1 MEENTNQEDPFHIG
15 NLITIKSSLYG
26 TTTGRVFY
34 RDDDMVRIIPQESSD
49 RAIEFPLDSASQTFR
64 PELGVISVNV
74 LEKTSSDSFVDVI
87 GAQPGEMLEF
97 FNANGEIVMD
107 PELVSSITK
116 TDEDEYIT
124 LASGKILRFRGN
136 GLTYDGIGPEPPVV
150 VIRVRSS
157 INAQADVEM
166 IPEEQGEKAE
176 GDGESE
182 EDSEEM
188 LQMLVSS
195 FRQKATVEYIPVAE
209 QTFPDTMQREEMLA
223 GLMADMTKKQK
234 SNPRRIRFVE
244 REVDVLLSLKRDTI
258 VQNAYGTVTGHVQT
272 IDTIQDAVASSS
284 DPLPAAIPIVNA
296 ARIVNA
302 DLTDADVPY
311 DESKIYPRI
320 LAQVESSAE
329 NKAKMYLDGTAGN
342 EPNKLY
348 SYLYDLLGQ
357 DQQTLRSSGSGG
369 GGEGEGEREGENG
382 IWKKDQDI
390 IRSAAP
396 EVSVPGFKDLPPA
409 VDTKNNSIPVN
420 IDLLSQNITNR
431 YMRVLTSDVRE
442 ATRNRGRVAIAPSD
456 PAKVSAYVLLPISMA
471 LTLRPPTNSG
481 NMAMAL
487 LYSATLE
494 RANQPTL
501 SDTLFGETTSLYSDT
516 ERTPLQAWTL
526 QAEDVFPISEWLEKA
541 LPTAVHPSDSL
552 STRSPHILSI
562 LDTLGIGARD
572 MSPGVNE
579 IVSNWVE
586 SSQILWSNRLAEMKA
601 ATQQAIDADS
611 GARTFYGADSPLW
624 KSILELQPKEPLG
637 ELVADIQ
644 QRNETI
650 GQSPSV
656 LTAAFQQ
663 EAQGDAAPLV
673 WSKIAQID
681 GREPPVDPVHAA
693 NALSASRS
701 YSLLHKTIQNIELLR
716 HKAAPIISTCPH
728 AKTLEAI
735 RNVEEVLKRS
745 RILREFIEQYQGGRN
760 GEWMTCALCKENCVC
775 YHEIMELEAL
785 AQPSR
790 LESIKKQIL
799 VKYGG
804 ERYQGNIICRNC
816 GQSLQDIDYDE
827 HVEFDDDGKPIIS
840 RSVLTEEQLANPT
853 ESVWRDAVEG
863 KSKDV
868 RTFNTE
874 DMNLTAS
881 ALGTLLNHCGIA
893 SIPDQVFRTIVVNTS
908 VFMKAQM
915 PTLTTYTKYREG
927 AMKSAA
933 TKQDISKG
941 TPQILTY
948 DAIQDQTRITAL
960 VSMLALS
967 IQTSNPPL
975 EINKQA
981 SPCPFGATGWPLD
994 SEKEPRDPSDP
1005 KDIGALSYV
1014 ACVAANITERDRP
1027 WSNAPW
1033 INMKTMDVRPK
1044 KALELSVKVMKQI
1057 LSGQAMYGSI
1067 PFTPTLLT
1075 TLDKTRQD
1083 TAAVLNRAL
1092 MSRKDVLPHRFRPE
1106 AGIEA
1111 VSNPVIEKNPLPN
1124 VRAAVQSGSI
1134 SSDMIQAVASAVQQM
1149 SLATISELHTAA
1161 AASPIQS
1168 NSFCCPTTISNV
1180 EKGVLQ
1186 GFHED
1191 GEAARKDL
1199 VAARGLLLRSMSDSP
1214 NAGSHLWETIEPQP
1228 EKAAEPSVDEGVY
1241 YKLFLKFCYRRSRIG
1256 EPHEFSVGNT
1266 CRRCGLNLGKPI
1278 DLIDFNTEGASIL
1291 ASQQGDLRIEATS
1304 NLSEMFAGLSDAI
1317 RRNKKIPSVRVMP
1330 SADAK
1335 WRQGL
1340 MRFSSYLSSKEVFA
1354 TIGGAMTTILS
1365 QMDTVLQEGVDELTR
1380 VTLWEPL
1387 TNLYDAFNSRI
1398 AEEIGPLV
1406 PTQPGKLR
1414 EVRAKEA
1421 VLALSV
1427 FDTLTKEPFVEGPRA
1442 IQEYW
1447 CSKPFAMGKN
1457 YGVTSVNGAKW
1468 FKISKEH
1475 NAKLNTLLEE
1485 NVGWYQGDMTD
1496 GVWKSILMK
1505 VGEALGPLMRV
1516 WIQSIRPSA
1525 SGSESDSESVWT
1537 ESTAQSLLRTCIFKV
1552 WYDAVSTSSWMYS
1565 DVENEDVRVESAA
1578 KVANWTR
1585 ALMLHAK
1592 QQFVKYSKEEIALK
1606 LQQRAE
1612 LERTSIVEEF
1622 GSGQD
1627 DDTRAAELLMKTF
1640 RIGRWAMGQN
1650 IQKYDP
1656 DMYEFESQQRE
1667 RMGAVEPPV
1676 DPSLVPIVEAAGEDF
1691 GLGGGG
1697 GQEDGY
1703 DVVQD
1708 TSDDV

>member
-1 MEENTNQEDPFHIG
+1 MEDPNTNPNQDDPFHIG
-15 NLITIKSSLYG
+15 NLITIKSTLYG

-124 LASGKILRFRGN
+124 LASGKILRFRGS
-136 GLTYDGIGPEPPVV
+136 GLTYDGIGPEPPIV

-157 INAQADVEM
+157 INAHVDEGEGEEQVEGDVE
-166 IPEEQGEKAE
+166 KE
-176 GDGESE
+176 GDID
-182 EDSEEM
+182 DSEEM

-258 VQNAYGTVTGHVQT
+258 VQNAYGTVTGHVPT
-272 IDTIQDAVASSS
+272 IETIQDAVASSA
-284 DPLPAAIPIVNA
+284 DPLPAAIPIVPA
-296 ARIVNA
+296 ARVVNP
-302 DLTDADVPY
+302 DLTGAEISY
-311 DESKIYPRI
+311 DTSKIYPRM
-320 LAQVESSAE
+320 LAQVESGSE
-329 NKAKMYLDGTAGN
+329 HKANMYLDGTAGN
-342 EPNKLY
+342 EANKLY

-357 DQQTLRSSGSGG
+357 DQQTLRSAGEGSGSGS
-369 GGEGEGEREGENG
+369 EGEGGV
-382 IWKKDQDI
+382 WKKDQDI
-390 IRSAAP
+390 LRTAAP
-396 EVSVPGFKDLPPA
+396 EVPVPGFRDLPPA
-409 VDTKNNSIPVN
+409 ADNKGITIPIN
-420 IDLLSQNITNR
+420 IDMLSQTVTDR

-442 ATRNRGRVAIAPSD
+442 ATRTRGRVVVAPSD
-456 PAKVSAYVLLPISMA
+456 PAKVSAYVLLPISTA
-471 LTLRPPTNSG
+471 LTLRPPMNSG
-481 NMAMAL
+481 NIASAL

-494 RANQPTL
+494 RVNQPTL
-501 SDTLFGETTSLYSDT
+501 SDILFGETTRLYSDT

-562 LDTLGIGARD
+562 LDTLGIGKRD
-572 MSPGVNE
+572 MSPGVNT

-586 SSQILWSNRLAEMKA
+586 SSQILWTNRLAEMKA
-601 ATQQAIDADS
+601 ATQQAIDAGS
-611 GARTFYGADSPLW
+611 GERSFYGTDSPLW
-624 KSILELQPKEPLG
+624 KSILELQPTEPLG

-673 WSKIAQID
+673 WSKIALID

-701 YSLLHKTIQNIELLR
+701 YHLLHKTIQNIELLR
-716 HKAAPIISTCPH
+716 HKAAPVISTCPH

-840 RSVLTEEQLANPT
+840 RSVLTEEQMANPT
-853 ESVWRDAVEG
+853 ESVWRDAVG
-863 KSKDV
+863 AAKDV

-893 SIPDQVFRTIVVNTS
+893 SIPDPVFRTIVVNTS

-915 PTLTTYTKYREG
+915 PTLATYTKYREG

-967 IQTSNPPL
+967 IQTANPQL

-994 SEKEPRDPSDP
+994 SDKEPKDPSDP
-1005 KDIGALSYV
+1005 KDVGALSYV

-1033 INMKTMDVRPK
+1033 INMKTMDARPK

-1092 MSRKDVLPHRFRPE
+1092 MSKKDVLPHRFRPE
-1106 AGIEA
+1106 AGVEA

-1124 VRAAVQSGSI
+1124 VRAAVQSGSV
-1134 SSDMIQAVASAVQQM
+1134 SSDMIQTVAAAVQQM
-1149 SLATISELHTAA
+1149 SLATVSELHAAA
-1161 AASPIQS
+1161 AASPIQH
-1168 NSFCCPTTISNV
+1168 NAFCCPTTISNV

-1186 GFHED
+1186 GFHEEGD
-1191 GEAARKDL
+1191 VARKDL
-1199 VAARGLLLRSMSDSP
+1199 VTARRLLLRSMSDSP
-1214 NAGSHLWETIEPQP
+1214 NAGSRMWESMEP
-1228 EKAAEPSVDEGVY
+1228 KTADAAEPSVDEGVF

-1256 EPHEFSVGNT
+1256 EPHEISVGNT
-1266 CRRCGLNLGKPI
+1266 CRRCGLNLGKPL

-1317 RRNKKIPSVRVMP
+1317 RRNKTISVVAPP
-1330 SADAK
+1330 SAAAAK
-1335 WRQGL
+1335 WKQGL
-1340 MRFSSYLSSKEVFA
+1340 VRLSSYLSSKEAFA
-1354 TIGGAMTTILS
+1354 TIGGALTTVLS
-1365 QMDTVLQEGVDELTR
+1365 QMDAVIQEGVDELAL
-1380 VTLWEPL
+1380 VTLWEPI
-1387 TNLYDAFNSRI
+1387 TNLYDGFNAGI

-1406 PTQPGKLR
+1406 PAQPGKLR

-1421 VLALSV
+1421 VLALRV

-1447 CSKPFAMGKN
+1447 CSKPFAAGKM
-1457 YGVTSVNGAKW
+1457 YGVKSVNGAKW

-1475 NAKLNTLLEE
+1475 NAKLNILLDE
-1485 NVGWYQGDMTD
+1485 NADWYQGELTD
-1496 GVWKSILMK
+1496 GVWRSILMK
-1505 VGEALGPLMRV
+1505 VGESLGPLMRI
-1516 WIQSIRPSA
+1516 WIQSIRPSETE
-1525 SGSESDSESVWT
+1525 SGSESVWSERA
-1537 ESTAQSLLRTCIFKV
+1537 AQSLLRTCIFKI

-1565 DVENEDVRVESAA
+1565 EIESEDERVEAAA

-1592 QQFVKYSKEEIALK
+1592 QQSVKYSKEEIALK

-1627 DDTRAAELLMKTF
+1627 DDTRAAALLMKTF
-1640 RIGRWAMGQN
+1640 RIGRWAIGQN

-1676 DPSLVPIVEAAGEDF
+1676 DPTLVPIVEAAGEDF

-1697 GQEDGY
+1697 GEEDGY

-1708 TSDDV
+1708 TSDDM